1 MRKLS
6 FLILLAT
13 AAAPALAAGPNDRG
27 RHQDDSASDKS
38 ETRSERARPSR
49 SEAREQRSEAREQRT
64 NRPAEVREQRS
75 VAVQRADGNDGQQ
88 NVRRV
93 REHNQQQQQAATT
106 ESGGQDSVRNR
117 GGRDRQGTSTTN
129 QAQTN
134 WGERERRVRATPG
147 TTSTSTQAQTNWRE
161 RERRVRTI
169 PDTTPTAT
177 RQSSRERSAFRD
189 RDRNRRDYRNGNYT
203 RWSSSQWHNWRNDRR
218 YDWRHYRDRNRSH
231 FRIGIYFD
239 PFGYNYR
246 RWSVGS
252 FLNSGYYR
260 SSYWLN
266 DPWQYRLP
274 PAYGPYRWVRYWN
287 DALLVNI
294 YTGEV
299 EDVIHGFFW

>member
-6 FLILLAT
+6 LLILLAT
-13 AAAPALAAGPNDRG
+13 VAAPAMAAGPNDRG
-27 RHQDDSASDKS
+27 GRHDGDHAEKS
-38 ETRSERARPSR
+38 ESRSERVRPNR
-49 SEAREQRSEAREQRT
+49 SEAREQRSQAREQNSTRGSD
-64 NRPAEVREQRS
+64 NREQR
-75 VAVQRADGNDGQQ
+75 AFGAQRSERSQA
-88 NVRRV
+88 
-93 REHNQQQQQAATT
+93 NQQGTTEQIRARYLARQQQTATT
-106 ESGGQDSVRNR
+106 RSEPNESVRNWR
-117 GGRDRQGTSTTN
+117 GRDRQGTSTT
-129 QAQTN
+129 
-134 WGERERRVRATPG
+134 
-147 TTSTSTQAQTNWRE
+147 TQAQTNWRE

-177 RQSSRERSAFRD
+177 QQTSRERSAFRD
-189 RDRNRRDYRNGNYT
+189 RDRHRRDYRDGNFT
-203 RWSSSQWHNWRNDRR
+203 RWSSSQWHNWRNDGR
-218 YDWRHYRDRNRSH
+218 YDWRRYRDRNRSH

-252 FLNSGYYR
+252 FLNAGYYG

>member
-49 SEAREQRSEAREQRT
+49 SEAREQRSEAREQRA

-75 VAVQRADGNDGQQ
+75 VAVQRGDGNDGQQ

-93 REHNQQQQQAATT
+93 REHNQQQSATT
-106 ESGGQDSVRNR
+106 ESGGQDSARSR
-117 GGRDRQGTSTTN
+117 GGRDRQGMSTTN

-147 TTSTSTQAQTNWRE
+147 TTSTTTQAQTNWRE
-161 RERRVRTI
+161 RDRRVRTI
-169 PDTTPTAT
+169 PDTNPTAT
-177 RQSSRERSAFRD
+177 QQSSRERSAFRD